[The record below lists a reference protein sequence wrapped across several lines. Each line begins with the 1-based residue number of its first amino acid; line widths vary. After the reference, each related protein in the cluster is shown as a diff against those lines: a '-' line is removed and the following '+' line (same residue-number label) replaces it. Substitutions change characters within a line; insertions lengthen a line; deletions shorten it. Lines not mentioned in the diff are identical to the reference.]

1 MPDIRPRRKSVPLV
15 SELVRNQLS
24 IYLANVPHAYMDMYN
39 TYTGRRYVLAAHI
52 RGNEEQ
58 TVATVA
64 ISTRS
69 SSTSSRVDIRSWS
82 WSSRIN
88 CYFIRNVSIEKNNYL
103 RRDTQMISRYD
114 RVYKI
119 KIILISFREMKI
131 VNCVELII
139 ESNSMESMGLFVK
152 NKKPC

>member
-1 MPDIRPRRKSVPLV
+1 MVVLN
-15 SELVRNQLS
+15 EL
-24 IYLANVPHAYMDMYN
+24 
-39 TYTGRRYVLAAHI
+39 
-52 RGNEEQ
+52 
-58 TVATVA
+58 
-64 ISTRS
+64 
-69 SSTSSRVDIRSWS
+69 SSR
-82 WSSRIN
+82 
-88 CYFIRNVSIEKNNYL
+88 YFIRNVSIEKNNYL

>member
-1 MPDIRPRRKSVPLV
+1 MVVLN
-15 SELVRNQLS
+15 EL
-24 IYLANVPHAYMDMYN
+24 
-39 TYTGRRYVLAAHI
+39 
-52 RGNEEQ
+52 
-58 TVATVA
+58 
-64 ISTRS
+64 
-69 SSTSSRVDIRSWS
+69 SSR
-82 WSSRIN
+82 
-88 CYFIRNVSIEKNNYL
+88 YFIRNVSIEKNNYL
-103 RRDTQMISRYD
+103 RRDTQIISRYD

>member
-1 MPDIRPRRKSVPLV
+1 MIMVVLN
-15 SELVRNQLS
+15 EL
-24 IYLANVPHAYMDMYN
+24 
-39 TYTGRRYVLAAHI
+39 
-52 RGNEEQ
+52 
-58 TVATVA
+58 
-64 ISTRS
+64 
-69 SSTSSRVDIRSWS
+69 SSR
-82 WSSRIN
+82 
-88 CYFIRNVSIEKNNYL
+88 YFIRNVSIEKNNYL
-103 RRDTQMISRYD
+103 QRDTQIISRYD

>member
-1 MPDIRPRRKSVPLV
+1 MVVLN
-15 SELVRNQLS
+15 EL
-24 IYLANVPHAYMDMYN
+24 
-39 TYTGRRYVLAAHI
+39 
-52 RGNEEQ
+52 
-58 TVATVA
+58 
-64 ISTRS
+64 
-69 SSTSSRVDIRSWS
+69 SSR
-82 WSSRIN
+82 
-88 CYFIRNVSIEKNNYL
+88 YFIRNVSIEKNNYL
-103 RRDTQMISRYD
+103 QRDTQIISRYD